1 MNAKTFADSFSLVA
15 RIVAVVATAAAA
27 MVLYAPV
34 AQACDACNNAFKNEI
49 LGERSDSLT
58 GQEIIQAMDNHAD
71 IPVLN
76 SSSDAEAPTALA
88 QADTAPADAAPTVL
102 AQAGDDPMIP
112 TSVRGVAAPDDVGE
126 LFDDDEPFIDV
137 IERDQ
142 NLENTPPTSYVP
154 QDTEPDVSFTVE
166 LNEGKTYIGQGV
178 VYDGLLIDGGTPG
191 QDIVVT
197 EGDVVEMK
205 IENTGTVPH
214 GASIHA
220 AYTQTSKY
228 VGDIGPNQSKS
239 IVFRVN
245 TPGIYMYHC
254 APGGHA
260 IPMHVIGGQYGML
273 VVEPAE
279 EKFKLEEELGHGP
292 DITINLLQNEFYA
305 SGKDA
310 VEGNPLY
317 TSFNGRV
324 FRYVEEPIVVH
335 PGDYVRINYLN
346 VGPQNVSTF
355 HLVGIIWDYV
365 YWQGNPANRMQGGQ
379 TVTSGPSDSW
389 TIEFRAPPDEGAYLM
404 LDHAVGNT
412 SRGAIGILAVDS
424 EAERSADVNS
434 QGPVYSEAEIEEKI
448 EGANRTINPYGIGDA
463 PADQPV
469 SYGPEVDEVH
479 VEIIANSY
487 YPKVIEVEPGTKV
500 TWSNEDVFTYMDGE
514 FSGIHNAV
522 GTSGPES
529 FATDMLAHAETD
541 SFVFTEP
548 GEYEYM
554 CTPHPYMQGK
564 VIVRDAADGEEEAE
578 ASGCSTTSG
587 TPVIPVAAMLVML
600 AGLAL
605 VRRSG
610 TDVVVSNV
618 E

>member
-1 MNAKTFADSFSLVA
+1 MNARMRTRKGPLMIRLAA
-15 RIVAVVATAAAA
+15 MMAAAVAVLIVYTPTAD
-27 MVLYAPV
+27 
-34 AQACDACNNAFKNEI
+34 ACDACNAAFKNEI
-49 LGERSDSLT
+49 FNERSDSLT
-58 GQEIIQAMDNHAD
+58 GQDIQQAMENHAAID
-71 IPVLN
+71 VL
-76 SSSDAEAPTALA
+76 SSSGA
-88 QADTAPADAAPTVL
+88 V
-102 AQAGDDPMIP
+102 AQAGDAPSVAAQADVDPIP
-112 TSVRGVAAPDDVGE
+112 TSVRGTAQNHDFDS
-126 LFDDDEPFIDV
+126 LFGDDEPFLDI
-137 IERDQ
+137 IERDEG
-142 NLENTPPTSYVP
+142 LSDTPPTSYVP
-154 QDTEPDVSFTVE
+154 QDTEPDKSFTIE
-166 LNEGKTYIGQGV
+166 LNEGKTYLGQGV
-178 VYDGLLIDGGTPG
+178 IYDGLLIDGGTPG

-197 EGDVVEMK
+197 EGDIVELT

-228 VGDIGPNQSKS
+228 VGDIGPSESKS

-245 TPGIYMYHC
+245 TPGVYMYHC

-260 IPMHVIGGQYGML
+260 IPMHVIGGQYGMM

-292 DITINLLQNEFYA
+292 DITINMLQNEFYA

-310 VEGNPLY
+310 VKGNPLY
-317 TSFNGRV
+317 TSFNGRI

-355 HLVGIIWDYV
+355 HLVGIVWDYA
-365 YWQGNPANRMQGGQ
+365 YWQGNPANRLEGGQ

-389 TIEFRAPPDEGAYLM
+389 TIEFRAPPDEGAFLM

-424 EAERSADVNS
+424 SAERSADVDS
-434 QGPVYSEAEIEEKI
+434 QGPVYSEAELEEMKAD
-448 EGANRTINPYGIGDA
+448 ANRTINPYGIGDA

-469 SYGPEVDEVH
+469 VYGPEVEEVT

-514 FSGIHNAV
+514 FSGIHNAI

-548 GEYEYM
+548 GEYDYM
-554 CTPHPYMQGK
+554 CTPHPYMQGR
-564 VIVRDAADGEEEAE
+564 VIVRDGPAEEDVE
-578 ASGCSTTSG
+578 ASGCSATG
-587 TPVIPVAAMLVML
+587 GAVPPALMVLALL
-600 AGLAL
+600 AGAAF
-605 VRRSG
+605 VRRSRSEK
-610 TDVVVSNV
+610 VVPVAN
-618 E
+618 